1 MLLSFKDF
9 ISLNEAANGTGLPQ
23 KLHDFL
29 SHLSSPTDHHLL
41 NEVVVVGK
49 NAVLPADKFPRA
61 SSMIAQADKDIS
73 VGNVYPHIAEGFKR
87 TFSSMKNES
96 PAVQRSHLKTSMKVL
111 HEFARSRGYK
121 TRPKILGENGKTKK
135 STGENVWTKGISL
148 APHSTGGLSSFDV
161 CPRAS
166 KECRT
171 NCLGTE
177 AGGNKQYPDNSL
189 SSKILRTHFLAK
201 HPEHFARILDHEI
214 NKHKEKAKRDGM
226 IPGIRLNVTSD
237 IAYEKYAP
245 ELFHKHPDVQFYDY
259 TKMHNRVLGQS
270 KSDHPKNYHL
280 ALSHTGG
287 GHEESNDH
295 HVAKV
300 LEAGHVVASV
310 YQRGKGNPE
319 PTHMKDMKTG
329 KMYPVVNGDEDDN
342 TFDRHATAG
351 KTQGA
356 PGHGV
361 VSGLKLKGVKNEAAG
376 HFANKVHME
385 DGKAVIKI
393 NS

>member
-9 ISLNEAANGTGLPQ
+9 ISLNEATGGTGLP
-23 KLHDFL
+23 KVLHDFL
-29 SHLSSPTDHHLL
+29 FHLSSPTDHHLL
-41 NEVVVVGK
+41 NEITVVGK
-49 NAVLPADKFPRA
+49 NAVLDSNKFPRA
-61 SSMIAQADKDIS
+61 SSLVKQADKDIS

-87 TFSSMKNES
+87 AFSSLKNES
-96 PAVQRSHLKTSMKVL
+96 EPVRKAHLKASKKVW
-111 HEFARSRGYK
+111 HEFAVSRGYK
-121 TRPKILGENGKTKK
+121 TGSDILGENGKTKK

-166 KECRT
+166 KECRQ

-177 AGGNKQYPDNSL
+177 VGGNKKYPDNSL

-214 NKHKEKAKRDGM
+214 GKHKESAKKDGM

-245 ELFHKHPDVQFYDY
+245 ELFHRHADVQFYDY

-270 KSDHPKNYHL
+270 KPDHPKNYHL
-280 ALSHTGG
+280 ALSHTGSN
-287 GHEESNDH
+287 HEESNDH

-310 YQRGKGNPE
+310 YQRGKDNPE
-319 PTHMKDMKTG
+319 PTHMKDVKTG
-329 KMYPVVNGDEDDN
+329 KLYPVVNGDEDDN

-351 KTQGA
+351 KTQGSS
-356 PGHGV
+356 GHGV
-361 VSGLKLKGVKNEAAG
+361 VSGLKLKGVNNEAAG
-376 HFANKVHME
+376 HFANKVHVE
-385 DGKAVIKI
+385 DGKAIIKI
-393 NS
+393 NT